1 MSFLSK
7 LFGRQSPRLPS
18 IEHLVFGRM
27 DATLEPAPGL
37 YFWETPGSV
46 VTEFGEVS
54 VFCDAPMSGP
64 TERQVAQ
71 FRQVCV
77 DFPDLWKAARPILLD
92 RLSDFRAEGQIDK
105 IRWASILLATDGAK
119 TSHWEL
125 TFEETE
131 RPLLLNVN
139 FQDGV
144 PAFVTVD
151 A

>member
-7 LFGRQSPRLPS
+7 LLGRQSPRLPS

-54 VFCDAPMSGP
+54 VFCDAPVSGP
-64 TERQVAQ
+64 SDLQVAQ
-71 FRQVCV
+71 FKQVCV
-77 DFPDLWKAARPILLD
+77 DFLKLRAAARSLLLD
-92 RLSDFRAEGQIDK
+92 RLSDFRAEDQIDK
-105 IRWASILLATDGAK
+105 IRWTSILLATDGAK

-125 TFEETE
+125 TFEEADQL
-131 RPLLLNVN
+131 LLLNVN

-151 A
+151 T